1 MITDKER
8 VVFGKVLAQA
18 QGTMDNLLA
27 QKKEAVERVAV
38 LDDALTKAQVELD
51 AIKGKL
57 QPDVAAFDA
66 AVAAAAEALQ

>member
-18 QGTMDNLLA
+18 QGTMDNLLS

-38 LDDALTKAQVELD
+38 IDDALAKAQVELD

-57 QPDVAAFDA
+57 QPEVDAFDT
-66 AVAAAAEALQ
+66 AVAVAAEALK